1 MRIVALT
8 DKVRLVPTDR
18 GINDLAE
25 VEVLDSERQIKLFF
39 ISK

>member
-1 MRIVALT
+1 MRTVALT
-8 DKVRLVPTDR
+8 DKVRLVPIDG

-25 VEVLDSERQIKLFF
+25 VEILDIERQIKLFF